1 MKYLRIAGVCLSL
14 IASAVMATPASA
26 YWNHV
31 EYKHYFW
38 DSSRE
43 QWVGEA
49 WYWCDGTIQVF
60 GMVTGEYQEEYI
72 LACD

>member
-1 MKYLRIAGVCLSL
+1 MKSLRIVGICLSL
-14 IASAVMATPASA
+14 IASGVMASPAA
-26 YWNHV
+26 AFYNHI

-49 WYWCDGTIQVF
+49 WYWCDETIQVF

-72 LACD
+72 QACT